1 MVNKGLDELFDKVL
15 RPLRSKNARKIFMIF
30 LERRDALY
38 LTTYDLQNRLHQ
50 DGVELTKVELNNW
63 LKSLNDA
70 EIITKGEE
78 RGKPTTIEY
87 EDRYTYDM
95 WSLTPQGFRIA
106 ADLNKLI
113 NGSSLHLDE
122 EEAYSPPDEIKA
134 HKDTQLSASEIE
146 VSSLQTSL
154 LNILWSEKSSV
165 TMEEIKQGFIPPDG
179 LIEDVLSNLISRG
192 IIQEDEALTSKGLL
206 AKVMRL
212 IGFSPRK
219 DVVFRLTEKGRKMA
233 TGKLV

>member
-1 MVNKGLDELFDKVL
+1 MVYKGFDELFDKVL

-50 DGVELTKVELNNW
+50 DGIELTKVELNNW

-70 EIITKGEE
+70 EIITKGEG

-87 EDRYTYDM
+87 DDRYTYDM
-95 WSLTPQGFRIA
+95 WSLTPQGFRIV

-113 NGSSLHLDE
+113 IGSSLNLDE
-122 EEAYSPPDEIKA
+122 EEAYSRPDEIKA
-134 HKDTQLSASEIE
+134 QKDTHLSTSEIE
-146 VSSLQTSL
+146 VSSLQKSL
-154 LNILWSEKSSV
+154 LNILSCEKSPF

-179 LIEDVLSNLISRG
+179 EIEDMFSNLISHG
-192 IIQEDEALTSKGLL
+192 IIQKDEAPTSKGLL
-206 AKVMRL
+206 ATVIRL
-212 IGFSPRK
+212 LGFSPRK